1 MRIYRVQ
8 AEVVLTWPADKGPEV
23 QRLEIDTRL
32 TAAEV
37 AAALGIPE
45 AEVLERQVLEH
56 VLSQQPEGAEATLT
70 GSAHELS
77 IAELLELAEQPS
89 LFDWVPE

>member
-8 AEVVLTWPADKGPEV
+8 AEVLLTWLIEGEPEE
-23 QRLEIDTRL
+23 QKLAIDTRL

-37 AAALGIPE
+37 AAALAIEE
-45 AEVLERQVLEH
+45 AEVQERQVLEY
-56 VLSQQPEGAEATLT
+56 VLSQQPEEAEATLT

-77 IAELLELAEQPS
+77 IAELLELADQPS
-89 LFDWVPE
+89 LFD

>member
-1 MRIYRVQ
+1 MQ
-8 AEVVLTWPADKGPEV
+8 AEVLLLWQVEGHTEE

-37 AAALGIPE
+37 AAALAIEE
-45 AEVLERQVLEH
+45 AEVQERQVLEY
-56 VLSQQPEGAEATLT
+56 VLSQQPEEAEATLT
-70 GSAHELS
+70 GSAHELN

-89 LFDWVPE
+89 LFD

>member
-8 AEVVLTWPADKGPEV
+8 AEVLLLWQVEGHTEE

-37 AAALGIPE
+37 AAALGLPEE
-45 AEVLERQVLEH
+45 AEVQERQVLEY
-56 VLSQQPEGAEATLT
+56 VLSQQPEEAEATLT

-89 LFDWVPE
+89 LFD

>member
-8 AEVVLTWPADKGPEV
+8 AEVLLLWQVEGHTEE

-37 AAALGIPE
+37 AAALAIEE
-45 AEVLERQVLEH
+45 AEVQERQVLEY
-56 VLSQQPEGAEATLT
+56 VLSQQPEEAEATLT

-89 LFDWVPE
+89 LFD

>member
-8 AEVVLTWPADKGPEV
+8 AEVLLTWLIEGEPEE
-23 QRLEIDTRL
+23 QKLAIDTRL

-37 AAALGIPE
+37 AAALAIEE
-45 AEVLERQVLEH
+45 AEVQERQVLEY
-56 VLSQQPEGAEATLT
+56 VLSQQPEEAEATLT

-77 IAELLELAEQPS
+77 VAELLELADQPS
-89 LFDWVPE
+89 LFD

>member
-8 AEVVLTWPADKGPEV
+8 AEVLLLWQVEGHTEE

-37 AAALGIPE
+37 AAALAIEE
-45 AEVLERQVLEH
+45 AEVQERQVLEY
-56 VLSQQPEGAEATLT
+56 VLSQQPEEAEATLT
-70 GSAHELS
+70 GSAHELN

-89 LFDWVPE
+89 LFD

>member
-1 MRIYRVQ
+1 MRIFRVQ
-8 AEVVLTWPADKGPEV
+8 AEVLLLWQVEGHTEE

-37 AAALGIPE
+37 AAALGIAE
-45 AEVLERQVLEH
+45 AEVRERQVLEY
-56 VLSQQPEGAEATLT
+56 VISQQPEEAEVTVI

-77 IAELLELAEQPS
+77 IAELLEMAEQPS
-89 LFDWVPE
+89 LFDQVPE

>member
-8 AEVVLTWPADKGPEV
+8 AEVLLTWLIEGEPEE
-23 QRLEIDTRL
+23 QKLAIDTRL

-37 AAALGIPE
+37 AAALAIEE
-45 AEVLERQVLEH
+45 AEVQERQVLEY
-56 VLSQQPEGAEATLT
+56 VLSQQPEEAEATLT

-77 IAELLELAEQPS
+77 VAELLELAEQPS
-89 LFDWVPE
+89 LFD

>member
-8 AEVVLTWPADKGPEV
+8 AEVLLLWQVEGHTEE

-37 AAALGIPE
+37 AAGLEIPE
-45 AEVLERQVLEH
+45 AEVQERQVLEY
-56 VLSQQPEGAEATLT
+56 VLSQQPAEAEATLT

-77 IAELLELAEQPS
+77 IAELLELADQPS
-89 LFDWVPE
+89 LFD